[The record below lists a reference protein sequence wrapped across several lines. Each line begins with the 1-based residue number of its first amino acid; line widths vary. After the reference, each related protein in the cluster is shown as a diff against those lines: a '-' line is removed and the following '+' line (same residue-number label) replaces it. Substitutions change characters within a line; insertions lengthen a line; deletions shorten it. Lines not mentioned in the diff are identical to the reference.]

1 MGKQECLKSQSQK
14 IQRSCKAAVSAARFD
29 IHSPSPLNYS
39 NTVIAH
45 VAEKSQA
52 RFMAR
57 IFLFLVISFNG
68 WLAKISSRTTVFPTL
83 NTLAAHFVK
92 PAAALCLGL
101 LLMLKPPLSPQVE
114 LNRSMRAP
122 RRAYFGIPT
131 PIGIKN
137 PARYLLMRPCL
148 SGNQSRKAES

>member
-14 IQRSCKAAVSAARFD
+14 LQGSCKAAASAVRFD

-45 VAEKSQA
+45 VAEKSLA

-57 IFLFLVISFNG
+57 IFLSLVINFNG
-68 WLAKISSRTTVFPTL
+68 WLAKISSRTTVFPTP

-92 PAAALCLGL
+92 PAAARCLGL
-101 LLMLKPPLSPQVE
+101 LLTLKPPLSLRVG

-131 PIGIKN
+131 PIGIKS
-137 PARYLLMRPCL
+137 PARCLLMRPCQ